1 MQDDFE
7 FTAEGTT
14 TPPESKNRGCGL
26 KGCLGCLGVVI
37 GVPLLLMGIGYY
49 VLFHT
54 SYPLQK
60 MLDSDFDIDGKPVEV
75 EGLSGSI
82 SSGFA
87 IEKIVIQD
95 DPEDSVIEGLTFR
108 YNGIWDSIFNNR
120 FVIEEFSADRSVIIV
135 ENDFLS
141 IPDDKE
147 VTDGEFGDKPDPEEA
162 GNGDQVPFLFELRE
176 LNFKATNFKSVD
188 GEIDIQIPLIH
199 LAGLRIDR
207 DDISLAELEITS
219 DLLNLEL
226 ADANPVEIDG
236 QTLPFKQKVEG
247 KVLPKIHPLVKLD
260 IDFSFEFAAVDG
272 KTVIRLTAFDG
283 QMQSTSLPD
292 ETTVMRFDRFSPG
305 IFLDPHGHIV
315 PERIS
320 LITSERDKIVSIEKG
335 EFFLGMTRFEIE
347 AQKLDASDREA
358 VLVGRAEVNGQ
369 KIEVALQP
377 DKEQMWPPFRVE
389 IVSPQKLNFTQQL
402 SLIYFQR
409 VYMDLPANQKSFID
423 DIVAGRSGIE
433 PESKE

>member
-1 MQDDFE
+1 MQDDLE
-7 FTAEGTT
+7 FSAEGTT
-14 TPPESKNRGCGL
+14 PPQESTKRGFGL
-26 KGCLGCLGVVI
+26 KGCLGCLGVAI
-37 GVPLLLMGIGYY
+37 GVPLLLLGIGYY

-60 MLDSDFDIDGKPVEV
+60 MVDSDFDIDGKPVEV

-87 IEKIVIQD
+87 IEKIVIRN
-95 DPEDSVIEGLTFR
+95 DPEDTVIEGLTFR
-108 YNGIWDSIFNNR
+108 YDGFWDSIFSKS
-120 FVIEEFSADRSVIIV
+120 FVIEELSADRSVIIV

-141 IPDDKE
+141 TSDDDE
-147 VTDGEFGDKPDPEEA
+147 EFGDKPNPEQAENA
-162 GNGDQVPFLFELRE
+162 DQVSFLFELRE
-176 LNFKATNFKSVD
+176 LNFKDTNFKSVD

-199 LAGLRIDR
+199 LAGLKIHG

-219 DLLNLEL
+219 ELLNLEL
-226 ADANPVEIDG
+226 ADASPVEIDG
-236 QTLPFKQKVEG
+236 QMLQFKQKVEG
-247 KVLPKIHPLVKLD
+247 KVLSEIHPLVKSD

-272 KTVIRLTAFDG
+272 KTVTRFTAFDG
-283 QMQSTSLPD
+283 QVQNTCLPD
-292 ETTVMRFDRFSPG
+292 QTKVTRFDRFSPG
-305 IFLDPHGHIV
+305 KFLDPKGHIV

-320 LITSERDKIVSIEKG
+320 LITSEMDKIVTTEKG

-347 AQKLDASDREA
+347 AQKLAASDPEA
-358 VLVGRAEVNGQ
+358 ALVGRTEVNGQ

-389 IVSPQKLNFTQQL
+389 IVSTQKLNFRQQL
-402 SLIYFQR
+402 SLIYFQG
-409 VYMDLPANQKSFID
+409 VYKDLPADQKSFID
-423 DIVAGRSGIE
+423 AIVTGRSETE